1 MSGTMMCLKLS
12 GWKGHQVVSH
22 VPLVV
27 FVCFV
32 FPSFCF
38 FSNWKSQ
45 RKEVLISD
53 HDLNNNSGNLT
64 ACINL
69 LLPMWCKGENWGED
83 GRSGQLWPQPGADVE
98 ADHVDNQPTK
108 GQPWPRP
115 QPKPG
120 AGHLRCGGQP
130 WPRPRPRLQPQPWPT
145 WCAQP
150 EMWRP
155 WPMPSQVPP
164 WWPSI
169 SPPSPRCRCV
179 GLT

>member
-1 MSGTMMCLKLS
+1 MSGKMMCLKLS
-12 GWKGHQVVSH
+12 GWKGHQVVANA
-22 VPLVV
+22 PLVV

-38 FSNWKSQ
+38 SNWKSQ
-45 RKEVLISD
+45 RNDILISD
-53 HDLNNNSGNLT
+53 RDLNNSSGNLT

-115 QPKPG
+115 QPKPSTQVQVIWDVEANHGQGLVRFLPGGLPFLLLLQG
-120 AGHLRCGGQP
+120 ADVLD
-130 WPRPRPRLQPQPWPT
+130 
-145 WCAQP
+145 
-150 EMWRP
+150 
-155 WPMPSQVPP
+155 
-164 WWPSI
+164 
-169 SPPSPRCRCV
+169 
-179 GLT
+179 